1 MAAMFL
7 SETSIFGTG
16 MLLVAGAY
24 VWRVAAE
31 RRRWA
36 RMERVLDILADDGP
50 EEAALAVACV
60 DSTLGP
66 MLSRLQRVARSRTA
80 MRQRIEHEEFSLR
93 VVLSSLEE
101 GVLVVDASQ
110 QIRLAN
116 SAFISDFGLSKSPVG
131 RTVLEVLGEPDVHR
145 LIKEA
150 VATGSA
156 RERQVEMVPGK
167 RIRFI
172 NVRAVPMNDGAGRPG
187 VLVVF
192 RDVSRLVELEK
203 VRREFVANVSH
214 ELRTPLAIFQGHVEN
229 LVEFPDLSVEER
241 RESYQVLL
249 KYSGRLNALV
259 EDLLALARL
268 EERRE
273 EFLWEVVDAS
283 EMLRGVVSDWQ
294 VREGAGAV
302 EVRFEVAEDLPRAR
316 LDRRRIEQVLHNLL
330 ENSLKHMPLTGAKL
344 VVRAETEPDRWIRVT
359 IEDNGSGIAV
369 KDLPHIFERFYR
381 ADKSRGASGARG
393 MGRST
398 GLGLSIVKHIV
409 AAHGGEVGAASPYGS
424 GARVWFRL
432 PPAALP
438 LDESATMPAQG

>member
-1 MAAMFL
+1 MLF
-7 SETSIFGTG
+7 SENSILGAG
-16 MLLVAGAY
+16 LLVAAGAY
-24 VWRVAAE
+24 LWRVLAE

-50 EEAALAVACV
+50 EEAALAVAEV

-66 MLSRLQRVARSRTA
+66 MLSRLQKVARVRA
-80 MRQRIEHEEFSLR
+80 VMRRRIEHEEFSLR

-101 GVLVVDASQ
+101 GVLVVDAGQ

-116 SAFISDFGLSKSPVG
+116 SAFISDFGLNKSPVG

-150 VATGSA
+150 VETRSA

-167 RIRFI
+167 GIRFI
-172 NVRAVPMNDGAGRPG
+172 NLRAVPMNDGSGRPG

-214 ELRTPLAIFQGHVEN
+214 EFRTPLAIFQGHVEN

-241 RESYQVLL
+241 RESYEVLL

-268 EERRE
+268 EERKEVFR
-273 EFLWEVVDAS
+273 WETLDPCQ
-283 EMLRGVVSDWQ
+283 MLRSVVSDWQ
-294 VREGAGAV
+294 VREGAEAV
-302 EVRFEVAEDLPRAR
+302 EVILDVPEDLERVRA
-316 LDRRRIEQVLHNLL
+316 DRRRIEQVLHNLL
-330 ENSLKHMPLTGAKL
+330 ENSLKHMPLSGGRL
-344 VVRAETEPDRWIRVT
+344 VVRAEAEPDRWVRVT
-359 IEDNGSGIAV
+359 VEDNGSGIAT

-398 GLGLSIVKHIV
+398 GLGLSIVKNIV

-432 PPAALP
+432 PPAS
-438 LDESATMPAQG
+438 SAPQEQQPPSQVG